1 MDTQPFEILAPAGN
15 TEMLKAA
22 VFAGANS
29 VYLGL
34 TGFNARRSAG
44 NFTPEQLG
52 EAVTFCHARGV
63 LVNVTLNTLCY
74 DTELP
79 ALQDAIGAVAAAGAD
94 AVIVQDLAA
103 AALVKRTA
111 PGLAMHGSTQMS
123 VTSLAGAKQLAAM
136 GFARVILARELTEEE
151 VREITAHCGIETEV
165 FVHGALCMS
174 VSGQCLMS
182 AFYGGRSGNRGGC
195 AGPCRLPYR
204 IGADEGHFL
213 SLRDLS
219 LIDRLPAI
227 QQMGVRSAK
236 IEGRLRTPEYVAAAV
251 HAARSA
257 LQKEAYDRDLLQ
269 NAFSRAGFTSGFYDN
284 DYLNAA
290 MFGRRSEEQAAETR
304 AALPRLRELYRR
316 ERPCVPV
323 QLTLAITESGVTL
336 TAADSDGNHAAAHS
350 DTPPSAAQNTEEAL
364 IEGYKKALCKT
375 GGTPFAPAQMD
386 VQGAAGRYLPAA
398 VINELRRDALAEL
411 LHLRETP
418 QPKPF
423 APAALLAAH
432 RTAPAQPALLELRF
446 QRAGQCTDALAQA
459 AGRLVFPLGEAAAL
473 PAAWRAK
480 TALSLPRA
488 IFDEAATRRSVA
500 AAAALGFAAFE
511 VQNIGALGIL
521 ADEAP
526 GARLLGGFG
535 LNITNTLAAAEYAA
549 LGLTSLTLSP
559 ELPVAAAG
567 ALAAPVP
574 TGLPAYGHLP
584 LMLTR
589 ACPMRNRVSCAQC
602 KGMGELVDRKGR
614 PLRILCTGPGAGG
627 VRELLNPIPLWM
639 GERKRELGTD
649 FAALYFTAETAAR
662 CAEVTR
668 LFTAGLPYDGEFTR
682 GLYYKGS
689 L

>member
-1 MDTQPFEILAPAGN
+1 MNKQPFEILAPAGN
-15 TEMLKAA
+15 TDMLKAA

-44 NFTPEQLG
+44 NFTPQELAQ
-52 EAVTFCHARGV
+52 AVPFCHARGV

-79 ALQDAIGAVAAAGAD
+79 ALQDAIGAVATAGAD

-111 PGLAMHGSTQMS
+111 PGLALHGSTQMS

-136 GFARVILARELTEEE
+136 GFSRVILARELTEGE
-151 VREITAHCGIETEV
+151 VREITEHCGIETEI

-227 QQMGVRSAK
+227 QQMGVRCAK

-251 HAARSA
+251 HAARCA
-257 LQKEAYDRDLLQ
+257 LAGEAYDADLLQ
-269 NAFSRAGFTSGFYDN
+269 HAFSRAGFTSGFYDN

-304 AALPRLRELYRR
+304 AALPQLRELYRR
-316 ERPCVPV
+316 ERPCVAL

-336 TAADSDGNHAAAHS
+336 TAEDGDGNKATAHNA
-350 DTPPSAAQNTEEAL
+350 TVPSAAQNTEEAL
-364 IEGYKKALCKT
+364 VEGYQKALCKT
-375 GGTPFAPAQMD
+375 GGTPFAATQTT
-386 VQGAAGRYLPAA
+386 VQGAAGHYLPAA
-398 VINELRRDALAEL
+398 VINELRREVLAEL
-411 LHLRETP
+411 LRLREVP

-423 APAALLAAH
+423 CPVALPATRRPAQ
-432 RTAPAQPALLELRF
+432 AQPALLELRF

-459 AGRLVFPLGEAAAL
+459 AGRLMFPLGEAAAL
-473 PAAWRAK
+473 PAGWQAK

-488 IFDEAATRRSVA
+488 IFDEADTRRAVA
-500 AAAALGFAAFE
+500 AATALGFTAFE

-526 GARLLGGFG
+526 GATLLGGFG
-535 LNITNTLAAAEYAA
+535 LNITNAMAAAEYAA
-549 LGLTSLTLSP
+549 LGLSSLTLSP

-589 ACPMRNRVSCAQC
+589 ACPMRNRVTCAQC
-602 KGMGELVDRKGR
+602 KGEGELVDRKGK
-614 PLRILCTGPGAGG
+614 PLRILCTGAGRGG
-627 VRELLNPIPLWM
+627 VRQLLNPIPLWM

-649 FAALYFTAETAAR
+649 FAALYFTTETAAR